1 MLFRSVCG
9 AAPPVLLFSP
19 DILTLAASRGL
30 PEAFAPLCVVLGSA
44 SSAAGRL
51 LCPAASD
58 RLGRKPVLYGVY
70 LGLGAGSLLFAWAGG
85 WAFAAAYALLTFF
98 YSGGAAV
105 QPAFNTDLFGL
116 RHAGVNYGFLALGM
130 SAGSLLSYA
139 GSQLLPLPARHAAA
153 VACAAGGLACFAV
166 VKPLCQNGT
175 RVAKGGGGR

>member
-1 MLFRSVCG
+1 MLRTPQYKLCAAGVAL

-19 DILTLAASRGL
+19 DILTLAANRGL

-85 WAFAAAYALLTFF
+85 WAFAAAYALLTF
-98 YSGGAAV
+98 SIPAAR
-105 QPAFNTDLFGL
+105 PC
-116 RHAGVNYGFLALGM
+116 
-130 SAGSLLSYA
+130 SPLSTPTC
-139 GSQLLPLPARHAAA
+139 S
-153 VACAAGGLACFAV
+153 ACATPGSTTVFSRSA
-166 VKPLCQNGT
+166 
-175 RVAKGGGGR
+175 